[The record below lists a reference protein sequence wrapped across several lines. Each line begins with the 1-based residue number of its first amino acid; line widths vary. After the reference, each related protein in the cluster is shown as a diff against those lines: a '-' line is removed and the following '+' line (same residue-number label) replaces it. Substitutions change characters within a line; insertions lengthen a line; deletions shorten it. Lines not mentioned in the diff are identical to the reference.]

1 MSTSGVSTYNITRDG
16 LIAGAL
22 RLIGAVAQGETP
34 TATQVTE
41 AAEALNL
48 MVKAWE
54 ADGMPLWGLTEYA
67 LTLTANV
74 GVYTIGLGQTI
85 NIPKPLRVIQA
96 WNTTGNIDTPMRI
109 LTKQE
114 YNILGNKQ
122 SPGTPI
128 QCYYDPRLSSGD
140 LHLFPIPDTTAASN
154 YTVTFIYQ
162 RPFEDFVAS
171 TDNPDFP
178 QEWLEALK
186 YGLAVRLAPEYGLPI
201 EQRQALRAEAKEIK
215 DVALGMG
222 TEEGSLYFQRDFRA
236 W

>member
-22 RLIGAVAQGETP
+22 RLVGAVAQGETP

-54 ADGMPLWGLTEYA
+54 ADGMPLWGLEEYDM
-67 LTLTANV
+67 TLTAT
-74 GVYTIGLGQTI
+74 GVYRIGSGQTI
-85 NIPKPLRVIQA
+85 DIPKPLRVIQA

-109 LTKQE
+109 LTKSE
-114 YNILGNKQ
+114 YNMLGNKQ
-122 SPGTPI
+122 SVGTPI
-128 QCYYDPRLSSGD
+128 QCYYDPQLNYGD
-140 LHLFPIPDTTAASN
+140 LHLFPIPDATVATN
-154 YTVTFIYQ
+154 YTVSFIYQ
-162 RPFEDFVAS
+162 RPFEDFVTS

-222 TEEGSLYFQRDFRA
+222 TEEGSLYFTRDFRS

>member
-1 MSTSGVSTYNITRDG
+1 MSTSGVTTYNITRDG

-22 RLIGAVAQGETP
+22 RMIGAVAQGETP

-54 ADGMPLWGLTEYA
+54 ADGMPLWGLEEYDM
-67 LTLTANV
+67 TLTAT
-74 GVYTIGLGQTI
+74 GVYRIGSGQTV

-96 WNTTGNIDTPMRI
+96 WNTTNNIDTPMRI
-109 LTKQE
+109 LTKSE
-114 YNILGNKQ
+114 YNTLGNKQ
-122 SPGTPI
+122 SVGTPI
-128 QCYYDPRLSSGD
+128 QCYYDPQLNYGD
-140 LHLFPIPDTTAASN
+140 LHLFPIPDATVATN
-154 YTVTFIYQ
+154 YTVSFIYQ

-171 TDNPDFP
+171 GDNPDFP

-222 TEEGSLYFQRDFRA
+222 TEEGSLYFTRDFRS